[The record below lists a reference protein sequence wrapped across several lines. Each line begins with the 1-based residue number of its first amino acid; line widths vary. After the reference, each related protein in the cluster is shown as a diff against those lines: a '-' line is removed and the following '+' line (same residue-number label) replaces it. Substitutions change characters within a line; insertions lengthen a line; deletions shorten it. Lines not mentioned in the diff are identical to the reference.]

1 MTERERSLVRISAAL
16 ASGEGGALTS
26 ALERAWGLADDE
38 QVEEVLLQSYLFLGF
53 PACLNGMWLWRRLAG
68 PASSAP
74 SELDCPKWANQG
86 LEVCRAVYMDQ
97 YDTLREAVRR
107 LHPDLEQ
114 WILVEGYGKVLARP
128 GLPLTTRE
136 LCIVAILA
144 VLGAQKQLYSHL
156 RGALNV
162 GADASDVEQALDH
175 ADPFLDEE
183 GRRGSRRVWLK
194 VQERH
199 LR

>member
-1 MTERERSLVRISAAL
+1 MV
-16 ASGEGGALTS
+16 
-26 ALERAWGLADDE
+26 DDR

-53 PACLNGMWLWRRLAG
+53 PASLNGMGLWRRLAG
-68 PASSAP
+68 PAPSAP
-74 SELDCPKWANQG
+74 LELDCPKWANRG
-86 LEVCRAVYMDQ
+86 LEVCRAVYVDQ
-97 YDTLREAVRR
+97 YDTLREAVRA

-128 GLPLTTRE
+128 GLALTTRE

-175 ADPFLDEE
+175 ADPFLDQQ
-183 GRRGSRRVWLK
+183 GRRDSRRVWRK
-194 VQERH
+194 VQKRH
-199 LR
+199 LC